1 MKRLENRTPEDGPCP
16 NLRLAMG
23 RRTEGTDPN
32 STANALEIA
41 LTLEPQPT
49 GSWWELVTW
58 TQLGQLSAK
67 RKIENYCV
75 REEPGKSQL
84 TWEKTINSSQCWDD
98 FTDTVAAII
107 KIVQCIRAN
116 SLEINGKTKKHQPKN
131 KKISR
136 RIKWKFRSGK
146 YNNQKFKNL
155 LHGLNSKMEMMEKTV
170 NLKTD

>member
-49 GSWWELVTW
+49 GSWWELVIW

-67 RKIENYCV
+67 RKIENYSAW
-75 REEPGKSQL
+75 EEPGKSQL
-84 TWEKTINSSQCWDD
+84 SWEKTINSSQCWDD
-98 FTDTVAAII
+98 FTEIIATII
-107 KIVQCIRAN
+107 KIVQYIRAN
-116 SLEINGKTKKHQPKN
+116 TLEINGKTKKHQPKN
-131 KKISR
+131 KRYLGESNGSLEVENTITK
-136 RIKWKFRSGK
+136 
-146 YNNQKFKNL
+146 
-155 LHGLNSKMEMMEKTV
+155 
-170 NLKTD
+170 NLKTHCMGSIAKWRWWRKQ